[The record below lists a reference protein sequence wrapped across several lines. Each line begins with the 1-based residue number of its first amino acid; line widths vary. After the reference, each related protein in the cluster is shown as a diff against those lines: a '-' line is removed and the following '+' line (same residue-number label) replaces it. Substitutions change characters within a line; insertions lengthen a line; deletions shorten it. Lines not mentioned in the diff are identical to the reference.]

1 MATLQERLT
10 EVFPQHRERGFKK
23 EIADLCGVSPASVSN
38 WFGNAEKVSTISRER
53 AEKLINHYVLPVT
66 VAWLAEGKLPKLTS
80 DAKQVKTPRAPTAPV
95 HDVLSSE
102 VGEPLAIK
110 SMRLLPLVGEVKGGD
125 DGYLEEFQYPVG
137 HGEGLIEYP
146 TSDPNAYALRVRG
159 DSMHPRYRA
168 GEFVVVE
175 PNIEWQEGDDVVV
188 AFTNGRKMLKQINW
202 RRDGEVQLLSIN
214 NGYAPLTLPLSDIE
228 FIQLVAGRARRS
240 ALKK

>member
-1 MATLQERLT
+1 MEIKEWVRAARAHKGWNQTQLGEAVGRTKANIGHWETGKHAPSVEQVAQISNATGYPLPPMGAQ
-10 EVFPQHRERGFKK
+10 
-23 EIADLCGVSPASVSN
+23 VSSIQD
-38 WFGNAEKVSTISRER
+38 F
-53 AEKLINHYVLPVT
+53 
-66 VAWLAEGKLPKLTS
+66 
-80 DAKQVKTPRAPTAPV
+80 
-95 HDVLSSE
+95 LSSE

-214 NGYAPLTLPLSDIE
+214 NGYAPLTLPLRDIE
-228 FIQLVAGRARRS
+228 SIQLVAGRARRS
-240 ALKK
+240 ALRTK